1 MKVTIL
7 TVCYN
12 NQETILATL
21 NSVLNQNYK
30 NIEHIIIDGK
40 STDKTKIFLKKY
52 PHKNK
57 KIFYIKKRGVYNAL
71 NYGIKKATG
80 DILHILHADDIYNS
94 PDVISNIIKI
104 IKKNKAKIFTSD
116 VCYFNKNNYNT
127 VSRFYSAKSFLN
139 KKIYDGLMP
148 PHTGLFFRKSVYKK
162 FLYNENFK
170 IAGDFELILRIILIK
185 KIKFFYTNMT
195 SIRMRTGGLSNK
207 NIYSYFI
214 TTMEIIKS
222 FKKNKLEFIFLKSIL
237 RLPKKITQF
246 FFLNQKIHNEKF
258 QLRYSEFFLENYGQ
272 HFFLKKNLTYL
283 DFSKNFLYCAMNLA
297 YLASYCNNQFKINK
311 HLIHWPDGVYSKTI
325 CDINIKIPGRTILK
339 ELKIPKKITKITI
352 FGNLTNNAKLYLENL
367 YKKSINHITLPYG
380 NIQKILENLKYKS
393 SKHELIFTTLP
404 TPKQE
409 ILAEY
414 IAKNN
419 KYFKIICI
427 GGSIGI
433 ACGEEQEVPKIL
445 YNFEFL
451 WRLQFETKRRLKRI
465 ILSLIYYT
473 YGKYIKQKL
482 TNLKIVYE
490 I

>member
-1 MKVTIL
+1 MKITIL

-104 IKKNKAKIFTSD
+104 AKKRKEEIFTSD
-116 VCYFNKNNYNT
+116 VIYFHKNNYNT
-127 VSRFYSAKSFLN
+127 VSRFFSAKSFLIN
-139 KKIYDGLMP
+139 KIYEALMP
-148 PHTGLFFRKSVYKK
+148 PHTGLFFRKNIYKK
-162 FLYNENFK
+162 FLYSEDYK
-170 IAGDFELILRIILIK
+170 IAGDFELILRILSIK
-185 KIKFFYTNMT
+185 KINFLYTNLI
-195 SIRMRTGGLSNK
+195 SVRMRTGGLSNK
-207 NIYSYFI
+207 NIFSYFI
-214 TTMEIIKS
+214 TTFEIIKA
-222 FKKNKLEFIFLKSIL
+222 FKSNKLKFIYLKPFLRI
-237 RLPKKITQF
+237 PKKILQF
-246 FFLNQKIHNEKF
+246 FFLNQKKLNEKF
-258 QLRYSEFFLENYGQ
+258 QLRYSEFFKENYRQ
-272 HFFLKKNLTYL
+272 HFFIKKNLNYL
-283 DFSKNFLYCAMNLA
+283 DFSKNFIYAAMNLS
-297 YLASYCNNQFKINK
+297 YLANYCNNKFKINK
-311 HLIHWPDGVYSKTI
+311 HLMHWPDGIYANSI
-325 CDINIKIPGRTILK
+325 CDIKVKIPGRRILR
-339 ELKIPKKITKITI
+339 ELKIPKKITKII
-352 FGNLTNNAKLYLENL
+352 IIGNLTNNGKLYLEKL
-367 YKKSINHITLPYG
+367 FKKSIYNITVPYG
-380 NIQKILENLKYKS
+380 NIQKILKNFKYKS
-393 SKHELIFTTLP
+393 SKNELIFTTLP

-409 ILAEY
+409 LIAQY
-414 IAKNN
+414 ISENN

-433 ACGEEQEVPKIL
+433 ACGDEIEVPETL
-445 YNFEFL
+445 YKFEYL
-451 WRLQFETKRRLKRI
+451 WRLQFETKRRLTRI

-473 YGKYIKQKL
+473 YGKYIKRLL
-482 TNLKIVYE
+482 TNLKVAYE